1 MWSRGFF
8 VVAFASAALVL
19 AGCKITFTHRIDV
32 QPDESANIHVI
43 VTMDD
48 QFYQLS
54 QAQTGKDAVFLG
66 GIEGA
71 KGWTVR
77 RTVTNAGDHVADAST
92 HVATVAD
99 IASAFSTYY
108 ASAAPSGSSPSSI
121 HVTGFSP
128 STWNFHVDRT
138 QGIFTDTIHVHADAP
153 ALIPDTPGD
162 SANPAASLGASVIS
176 SMVTVNTEI
185 KLPGSI
191 KTTNGEKMQ
200 DGSIR
205 FQHSLSSPTTID
217 VVGEVPDYTH
227 IVISA
232 LLAVVLLVVLV
243 TQRRARPSGSRTT
256 TAPHDRVPKR

>member
-1 MWSRGFF
+1 MRSRVLS

-32 QPDESANIHVI
+32 QPDDSANIHVI

-66 GIEGA
+66 GIEAA
-71 KGWTVR
+71 KGWTVK

-108 ASAAPSGSSPSSI
+108 ASAAPSGSSSSGI
-121 HVTGFSP
+121 HVNVFSP
-128 STWNFHVDRT
+128 STWNLHVDKT
-138 QGIFTDTIHVHADAP
+138 HGIFTDTIHVHADAP
-153 ALIPDTPGD
+153 ALVPNTPGD
-162 SANPAASLGASVIS
+162 RTNPAAGLGASVIS
-176 SMVTVNTEI
+176 SMVTENTEI

-191 KTTNGEKMQ
+191 KATNGEEMQ
-200 DGSIR
+200 DGTIR

-217 VVGEVPDYTH
+217 VVGEVPDYAH
-227 IVISA
+227 IVLSA
-232 LLAVVLLVVLV
+232 LLAVVLLVILV
-243 TQRRARPSGSRTT
+243 TQRRARRPGSRAT